1 MRLVISQHGR
11 ERNTLAFQK
20 NAVLQRIIRSVLAL
34 ILGEGQIADEGNC
47 QQTGYREQQNDN
59 NHGSKGLAYH

>member
-1 MRLVISQHGR
+1 MTKSRGIPGGL
-11 ERNTLAFQK
+11 T
-20 NAVLQRIIRSVLAL
+20 L

-47 QQTGYREQQNDN
+47 QQTGYREQQNDD